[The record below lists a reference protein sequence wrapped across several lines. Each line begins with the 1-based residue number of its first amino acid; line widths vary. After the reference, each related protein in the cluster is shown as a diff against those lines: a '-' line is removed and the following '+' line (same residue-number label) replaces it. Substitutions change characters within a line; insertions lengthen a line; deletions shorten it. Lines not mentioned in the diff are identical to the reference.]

1 MRGPGRLSTALL
13 VNEDFV
19 LMTAITRLRPC
30 SVRLSGPNWQNVD
43 REPFAACKSVIG
55 KWRRPWIGC
64 WSYSYAGLFA
74 VEP

>member
-1 MRGPGRLSTALL
+1 VAPGRLSTALL

-30 SVRLSGPNWQNVD
+30 KRTIERPELAKVD
-43 REPFAACKSVIG
+43 RAPFAACRSVIG